1 MFRFRIEG
9 DDFKAQADSIGRD
22 LAKAVTIA
30 VGAAAEGLKLD
41 LRKQLTARGGF
52 GRFGNAIRSSQFPK
66 RGRYSPKAAGTVW
79 AAGKEGRGE
88 DNRATVSEI
97 FDAFVVGATVTPTG
111 GRYLAIPLHNFRGAD
126 RRRVGPESSFF
137 KGRLFFVPSD
147 NGRGTVGI
155 LATRRSEGL
164 RRTAKNSV
172 RSGIGKRV
180 GRDLVP
186 QFILVS
192 SVRLPKLMTPDV
204 LAEKWAGNIPGLIE
218 QSLTALGRK

>member
-1 MFRFRIEG
+1 MFRFTLIG
-9 DDFKAQADSIGRD
+9 DDFKVQADAMGRD

-52 GRFGNAIRSSQFPK
+52 GRFANAIRSSQFPK

-79 AAGKEGRGE
+79 AAGKESRGA
-88 DNRATVSEI
+88 DNHATVSEI
-97 FDAFVVGATVTPTG
+97 FDAFAVGATVTPTG

-137 KGRLFFVPSD
+137 KDRLFFVPSD
-147 NGRGTVGI
+147 SGKGTVGI
-155 LATRRSEGL
+155 LATRKEEGL
-164 RRTAKNSV
+164 RRTAKNSA
-172 RSGIGKRV
+172 RSTIGQRV

-192 SVRLPKLMTPDV
+192 SVRMPKLLTPEA
-204 LAEKWAGNIPGLIE
+204 LAEKWAGNIPDLIE